1 MPKGKVLSSLIYKFS
16 ERLMVK
22 GLGLIIS
29 IVLARLLSPTE
40 FGQIALIMVFINLSI
55 VIIDSGLSTA
65 LVQDKHTSTED
76 YSTVLY
82 ISLSIA
88 SFLIVLLWLTAPLI
102 GNYYDDSTIV
112 LPLRVYS
119 FSLLIG
125 ACNSI
130 LVAKMQREMRFK
142 QMMWCN
148 LVACIL
154 SGSVGVIMAYAGYG
168 IWALI
173 AYYFSSSLITCILL
187 LFITKWHPMLTFSI
201 QRAKALFSFGWKM
214 LVSGVLCSLY
224 YDIRALIIGK
234 LYTPADLGYYNRGQ
248 QIPDVVSHTIDNA
261 IQSVMFPVMAQSQD
275 NKYIVKDM
283 LLRTI
288 SMGSLLM
295 MPIMLGLAAVAEPL
309 VSLLLTDKWLPSV
322 VYMQLICMANMT
334 VSLSSPNLVAIKS
347 IGRSDV
353 YMKLEVVRRVVMI
366 VVLAISVLCFDSV
379 IAIAIGYVLS
389 LWLDYVIIVIPV
401 KRLVG
406 LSLKRQLGGI
416 YKIMIASLLMAM
428 VVIMIGKLDLQPW
441 LLLCIQIP
449 TGICVYVL
457 FCYLLRIDS
466 FNELLNKFK
475 AL

>member
-65 LVQDKHTSTED
+65 LVQDKHTSSED

-187 LFITKWHPMLTFSI
+187 LFITKWHPVLTFSI
-201 QRAKALFSFGWKM
+201 QRAKTLFSFGWKM
-214 LVSGVLCSLY
+214 LVSGFLCSLY

-275 NKYIVKDM
+275 NKSIIRDM

-288 SMGSLLM
+288 SMGALLM
-295 MPIMLGLAAVAEPL
+295 MPIMFGLAAIAEPL

-322 VYMQLICMANMT
+322 VYMQLICMANVT

-379 IAIAIGYVLS
+379 MAIAIGYVFS
-389 LWLDYVIIVIPV
+389 LWLDYVIIAIPI

-406 LSLKRQLGGI
+406 LSFKHQLGCI
-416 YKIMIASLLMAM
+416 YKIMIASLLMATII
-428 VVIMIGKLDLQPW
+428 IMIGKLDLQPW

-449 TGICVYVL
+449 TGMCVYVM
-457 FCYLLRIDS
+457 FCYLLRIDG
-466 FNELLNKFK
+466 FHKLLNKLK

>member
-1 MPKGKVLSSLIYKFS
+1 
-16 ERLMVK
+16 
-22 GLGLIIS
+22 
-29 IVLARLLSPTE
+29 
-40 FGQIALIMVFINLSI
+40 
-55 VIIDSGLSTA
+55 
-65 LVQDKHTSTED
+65 
-76 YSTVLY
+76 
-82 ISLSIA
+82 
-88 SFLIVLLWLTAPLI
+88 
-102 GNYYDDSTIV
+102 
-112 LPLRVYS
+112 
-119 FSLLIG
+119 
-125 ACNSI
+125 
-130 LVAKMQREMRFK
+130 
-142 QMMWCN
+142 
-148 LVACIL
+148 
-154 SGSVGVIMAYAGYG
+154 
-168 IWALI
+168 
-173 AYYFSSSLITCILL
+173 
-187 LFITKWHPMLTFSI
+187 
-201 QRAKALFSFGWKM
+201 
-214 LVSGVLCSLY
+214 
-224 YDIRALIIGK
+224 
-234 LYTPADLGYYNRGQ
+234 
-248 QIPDVVSHTIDNA
+248 
-261 IQSVMFPVMAQSQD
+261 MFPVMAQSQD

-295 MPIMLGLAAVAEPL
+295 MPIMLGLAAIAEPL

-322 VYMQLICMANMT
+322 VYMQLICMANVT

-406 LSLKRQLGGI
+406 LSLKHQLSGI
-416 YKIMIASLLMAM
+416 YKIMIASLLMTM
-428 VVIMIGKLDLQPW
+428 IVVMIGKLDLQPW

-475 AL
+475 DL